1 MPIKSYLAYPLE
13 GNKQALI
20 EALQALDNCE
30 VTPSENEELL
40 IVVTDTETLEEDLI
54 LKEKIDAIESL
65 KMLSLVSGFNTPKNN

>member
-13 GNKQALI
+13 GNKQTLI
-20 EALQALDNCE
+20 EALQAFDNCE